1 MSQNI
6 KSIIKNRS
14 TVNLKQVTAAI
25 LLFIGLIGCEQI
37 VEGDLDYEEKMV
49 LYGILENG
57 GKIEGISIT
66 HTIPPLGSLDTA
78 DNTVYNADVQITHNG
93 STYEATGKL
102 DDNFN
107 WNYSISEDI
116 TLETGDII
124 SIRAE
129 WKNHIITADT
139 YIPEKPIVDYLA
151 GFLNTD
157 QFDNFSSLYT
167 LYAYLEDIDPED
179 YYIGGIFINQE
190 SFNRVNPA
198 TGKDGLNRER
208 ILLAD
213 NNYYYK
219 DDGSGNN
226 KVDSIQEINELF
238 SIEAYPTDFF
248 PYWSTRWDN
257 DVYGDIFS
265 SDGRNPIWNVS
276 GGLGV
281 FFGRSRTSFRSVNYR
296 IETIDPETIDPD

>member
-1 MSQNI
+1 M
-6 KSIIKNRS
+6 IKNRS
-14 TVNLKQVTAAI
+14 TLNLKQVTAAI

-66 HTIPPLGSLDTA
+66 HTIPPLGILDTA
-78 DNTVYNADVQITHNG
+78 DNNIYNADVEITHNG
-93 STYEATGKL
+93 TIYEATGKW
-102 DDNFN
+102 DDEFN
-107 WNYSISEDI
+107 WVYGIPEDI
-116 TLETGDII
+116 ILGSGDLI

-129 WKNHIITADT
+129 WKNHLITAET
-139 YIPEKPIVDYLA
+139 YIPEMPVVDYLT
-151 GFLNTD
+151 GFLNSD
-157 QFDNFSSLYT
+157 QFDNFSSSYT
-167 LYAYLEDIDPED
+167 MYAYIENIDPED
-179 YYIGGIFINQE
+179 YYIGGIFITQE

-198 TGKDGLNRER
+198 TGKDGLNKEK
-208 ILLAD
+208 ILIAD
-213 NNYYYK
+213 NDYYYK
-219 DDGSGNN
+219 DDGSGDN

-238 SIEAYPTDFF
+238 SIEAYPADFF
-248 PYWSTRWDN
+248 QYWSTRRDN

-265 SDGRNPIWNVS
+265 SDGRNPIWNVR

-296 IETIDPETIDPD
+296 IETIDPD